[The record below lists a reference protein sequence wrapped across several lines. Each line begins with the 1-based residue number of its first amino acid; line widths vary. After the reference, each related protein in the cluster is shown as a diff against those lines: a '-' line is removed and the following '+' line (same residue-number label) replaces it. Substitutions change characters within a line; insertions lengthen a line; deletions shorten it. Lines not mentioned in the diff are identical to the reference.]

1 MHFTIEKDVFLKAL
15 SRIQGIVEKRNT
27 IPILANALL
36 EARDGVLILT
46 ATDLEV
52 GMRSSYPASIKIPG
66 KVTVS
71 AKKLFEIV
79 KELPETELS
88 FTAKENNWIE
98 IRAGK
103 ALFNIVGLSADEFP
117 HFQEPSQ
124 EQFFPIKG
132 SLLKEMIDKTIFS
145 ISTDESKYN
154 LNGILFRTIIENDQ
168 LYLRLVATDGHRL
181 SMIQRHIPELK
192 IEELEKGVIFPRK
205 GILELKKLAED
216 GDNDLMIGFM
226 DNNAVI
232 KKDQTIV
239 IMRLVDGEFPD
250 YNRVIPKTN
259 EYTVSIS
266 RDLFIHA
273 LRRMSILSNEKSR
286 GVRMLL
292 KKDTIEISSSNPEI
306 GDAKEDIPI
315 QYQGPE
321 ISIGFNAR
329 YILDILQIQN
339 EETIQILLKD
349 NLSPGLIRP
358 EQDLN
363 YTAVVMPMRL

>member
-1 MHFTIEKDVFLKAL
+1 MHFTIEKDVFLKGL

-27 IPILANALL
+27 IPILANVLL
-36 EARDGVLILT
+36 ETKDGVLTLT

-52 GMRSSYPASIKIPG
+52 GMRSSYPVTTKIQG
-66 KVTVS
+66 KVTVA
-71 AKKLFEIV
+71 AKKLFEII
-79 KELPETELS
+79 KELPEAELS
-88 FTAKENNWIE
+88 FLAKDNNWIE

-117 HFQEPSQ
+117 YFPEPSQ

-132 SLLKEMIDKTIFS
+132 SLLKEMIDKTVFS
-145 ISTDESKYN
+145 ISADESKYN
-154 LNGILFRTIIENDQ
+154 LNGIFFKTITENE
-168 LYLRLVATDGHRL
+168 LPYLRMVATDGHRL
-181 SMIQRHIPELK
+181 SMIQRQIPKLK
-192 IEELEKGVIFPRK
+192 IDELEKGVIFPRK
-205 GILELKKLAED
+205 GIQELKKLAED

-226 DNNAVI
+226 ENNAVI

-259 EYTVSIS
+259 EYTVLIS
-266 RDLFIHA
+266 RDIFIHS

-286 GVRMLL
+286 GIKMLI
-292 KKDTIEISSSNPEI
+292 KKDILEISSSNPEI
-306 GDAKEDIPI
+306 GDAKEDLFID
-315 QYQGPE
+315 YQGPE
-321 ISIGFNAR
+321 ISIGFNAK

-339 EETIQILLKD
+339 EENIKILLKD

-358 EQDLN
+358 EKDSD